1 MPHVPQFN
9 TSLWV
14 STQNG
19 PHALVPEGQVTP
31 QVPARHASPGG
42 HETPHPPQ
50 LASSCRGS
58 MQPAPQAMSGIVHVL
73 LQTPSTQTPARQ
85 SVFRAQ
91 PPPSAHGPHTL
102 PPQSTLV
109 SSPFFR
115 PSVQLGATHRP
126 ASQLPL

>member
-1 MPHVPQFN
+1 MPHVPQFK
-9 TSLWV
+9 TSRWV

-19 PHALVPEGQVTP
+19 PHTVVLEGQVTP

-42 HETPHPPQ
+42 HAMPHAPQ
-50 LASSCRGS
+50 LALSWRGS
-58 MQPAPQAMSGIVHVL
+58 TQLAPHETSGIAHAL
-73 LQTPSTQTPARQ
+73 LQTPSTQRPARQ

-102 PPQSTLV
+102 PPQSTPV

>member
-1 MPHVPQFN
+1 MPQVPQFK
-9 TSLWV
+9 TSRWV

-19 PHALVPEGQVTP
+19 PHALVPGGQVTP

-42 HETPHPPQ
+42 QAMPHAPQ

-58 MQPAPQAMSGIVHVL
+58 TQPVPHERSGIAHAL
-73 LQTPSTQTPARQ
+73 LQAPSTQTPARQ

-91 PPPSAHGPHTL
+91 PPPSAHGPHAL
-102 PPQSTLV
+102 PPQSTPV

-115 PSVQLGATHRP
+115 PSVQLAATQSP